1 MEQTPIYQ
9 LVQSDLEERDRVGRE
24 SYGKS
29 LYADTQ
35 VDPMMEAYHEVL
47 DLVIYF
53 RAEIERRKANESK
66 TES

>member
-1 MEQTPIYQ
+1 MEQIPIYQ
-9 LVQSDLEERDRVGRE
+9 LVQQDIEERDRVGRE
-24 SYGKS
+24 SYGQS

-35 VDPMMEAYHEVL
+35 VDPMLEAYHEAL

-53 RAEIERRKANESK
+53 RAEIERRKADESK